1 MLLIFYQPCYSR
13 IEDDTDY
20 QLRWKRVAKTMEII
34 LMTGV
39 TVLLGG
45 GVTFLTHVV
54 KTERRHV
61 SANVKTHVER
71 ATYPSLRLVK

>member
-1 MLLIFYQPCYSR
+1 M
-13 IEDDTDY
+13 
-20 QLRWKRVAKTMEII
+20 A
-34 LMTGV
+34 GV

-45 GVTFLTHVV
+45 GATFLTHIV

-61 SANVKTHVER
+61 SANTKTQVER

>member
-1 MLLIFYQPCYSR
+1 
-13 IEDDTDY
+13 
-20 QLRWKRVAKTMEII
+20 MEII

-45 GVTFLTHVV
+45 GAIFLAHIV
-54 KTERRHV
+54 KTERRHI
-61 SANVKTHVER
+61 ATDVKTNVER